1 MFSKKIR
8 WAEAQ
13 STSAQAVA
21 LTSCRLL
28 KLWLLPP
35 VDFSAPPSCLFGAT
49 SGRTIPNVALI
60 YPQRYASVNVT
71 LRFWRFRGKRGFRIF
86 RRFREF
92 WRLREFWRFREFWR
106 LRKFWRF
113 RKFRFSCYL
122 SLSRRLIC
130 FTSWSLVRFI
140 LTRMPMP
147 TQKPITPPIYMP

>member
-1 MFSKKIR
+1 MFSKRIR

-35 VDFSAPPSCLFGAT
+35 VDFSAPPSWLFGAT

-71 LRFWRFRGKRGFRIF
+71 LRFRRFRGKRGFR
-86 RRFREF
+86 RF
-92 WRLREFWRFREFWR
+92 WRLREFLRLRKFWRFREFWR
-106 LRKFWRF
+106 LQ
-113 RKFRFSCYL
+113 KFRFSCYL

-147 TQKPITPPIYMP
+147 TQKPITPPKYMP

>member
-1 MFSKKIR
+1 MFSKRIR

-28 KLWLLPP
+28 ILWLLPP
-35 VDFSAPPSCLFGAT
+35 VDFSAPPSWLFGAT
-49 SGRTIPNVALI
+49 SRRTIPNVALI

-71 LRFWRFRGKRGFRIF
+71 LRFRRFRGKRGFRIF
-86 RRFREF
+86 QIF
-92 WRLREFWRFREFWR
+92 REFWRFREFLR

>member
-35 VDFSAPPSCLFGAT
+35 VDFSAPPSWLFGAT

-71 LRFWRFRGKRGFRIF
+71 LRFWRFRGKRGFR
-86 RRFREF
+86 R
-92 WRLREFWRFREFWR
+92 FWRFREFWR
-106 LRKFWRF
+106 LRKFRRF
-113 RKFRFSCYL
+113 REFRFSSYL